1 MFHCISDQTQYNSHL
16 EVRNYVV
23 SNIYRMIDEN
33 MIFLDNSELIID
45 YIERMELDGTFGDQY
60 ALQVIANV
68 MERDILIIPSKA
80 ESVQNVVQ
88 QKQKQQRQH
97 YLHPILMLWLNLAIY
112 VKMQ

>member
-1 MFHCISDQTQYNSHL
+1 MTILSSL
-16 EVRNYVV
+16 
-23 SNIYRMIDEN
+23 
-33 MIFLDNSELIID
+33 LITLN
-45 YIERMELDGTFGDQY
+45 LDGTFGDQY
-60 ALQVIANV
+60 ALQVTANV

-80 ESVQNVVQ
+80 KSVQNVVQ